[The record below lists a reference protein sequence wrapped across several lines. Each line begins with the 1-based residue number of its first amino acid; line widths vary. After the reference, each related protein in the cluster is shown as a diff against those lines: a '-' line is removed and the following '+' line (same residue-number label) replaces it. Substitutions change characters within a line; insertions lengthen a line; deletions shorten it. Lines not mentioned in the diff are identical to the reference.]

1 MDLHPRRALGA
12 ATMKHPPWLLASPGE
27 LVAGRIVVLDSMEA
41 RHVAGPLRMRLGDR
55 VFVTDGAGAVASG
68 TLSLLGRSAA
78 EVSIDA
84 VEDRTPSA
92 PGLTLAVALLAGS
105 AMDLVIQKA
114 VELGVERLLPVGCQ
128 RSQIGL
134 KRAMTRMDH
143 WHRIARQA
151 LKQCHRAWAMELA
164 IPRPLAEAHRWR
176 RGGVRCGGAHRGRF
190 NRGASSGPGPSL
202 AHWSGGRLQP
212 RRGAGVLLRGM
223 AEGPSRAVC
232 AAGGDSRRCRR
243 RALCPAFLSPS
254 SLPLSTKDFRVTL
267 HRCLTPPRGST
278 LTPT

>member
-68 TLSLLGRSAA
+68 TLSLQGRSAA

-164 IPRPLAEAHRWR
+164 IPRPLAELIDGAEAEYGVVAHPE
-176 RGGVRCGGAHRGRF
+176 GGSIEELPPGRGRLLLIGPEGGF
-190 NRGASSGPGPSL
+190 SLEEERAFSSAGWPRVRLGRYVLRAETAAVAGAAL
-202 AHWSGGRLQP
+202 FAP
-212 RRGAGVLLRGM
+212 R
-223 AEGPSRAVC
+223 
-232 AAGGDSRRCRR
+232 
-243 RALCPAFLSPS
+243 F
-254 SLPLSTKDFRVTL
+254 
-267 HRCLTPPRGST
+267 
-278 LTPT
+278 